1 MVMVFRTALVAVAAI
16 IHVAAAL
23 DVFHRVVHPD
33 LDEQPF
39 SLRGQLLLDDD
50 TAFTPSPSF
59 SSDLFSFAQKLKE
72 LNLDNDRASY
82 QVALDRSAHW
92 EFSSVKF
99 CHLAQPFA
107 EDLILH
113 TSSVDSS
120 IPYAIDYFV
129 SPIPQDGSCPKTFW
143 VDTSRAGPIKTT
155 ITRRP
160 RHFPP
165 LPELRTPP
173 PLTPQGEPV
182 QLPEEKS
189 FFQKYWMYIA
199 AVLIALTLSGG
210 APEEEGARRPA

>member
-1 MVMVFRTALVAVAAI
+1 MVMVFRTALVAVAAVG
-16 IHVAAAL
+16 HVAAAL
-23 DVFHRVVHPD
+23 NVYHRIVHLD

-39 SLRGQLLLDDD
+39 SLRGRLLLDDD
-50 TAFTPSPSF
+50 TAFAPSPSF
-59 SSDLFSFAQKLKE
+59 SSDLFSFAQTLKE

-82 QVALDRSAHW
+82 QVALDHSDRW

-107 EDLILH
+107 EDLIIH
-113 TSSVDSS
+113 TADLS

-143 VDTSRAGPIKTT
+143 VDPSRAGPINTT
-155 ITRRP
+155 ITLRP

-165 LPELRTPP
+165 LPELRAPP

-182 QLPEEKS
+182 QPPEEKS

>member
-1 MVMVFRTALVAVAAI
+1 MVKPFLVAVAAVV
-16 IHVAAAL
+16 HVAAAL
-23 DVFHRVVHPD
+23 DVFHRGVHPD

-50 TAFTPSPSF
+50 TLAFTPSPSF
-59 SSDLFSFAQKLKE
+59 SNDLYSFAQTLKE

-82 QVALDRSAHW
+82 QVALDHSASW
-92 EFSSVKF
+92 EISSVKF
-99 CHLAQPFA
+99 CYLAQPFA
-107 EDLILH
+107 ENLMLH
-113 TSSVDSS
+113 KSLADSS
-120 IPYAIDYFV
+120 TPYSIDYFV
-129 SPIPQDGSCPKTFW
+129 SPIPKDGSCPKTFW
-143 VDTSRAGPIKTT
+143 VDSSRAGPINTT
-155 ITRRP
+155 ISLRP

-182 QLPEEKS
+182 QPPEEKS

-210 APEEEGARRPA
+210 APEEEGARRQA

>member
-1 MVMVFRTALVAVAAI
+1 MVKPVLVAVAAVV
-16 IHVAAAL
+16 HVAAAL
-23 DVFHRVVHPD
+23 DVFHRGVHPD

-50 TAFTPSPSF
+50 TLAFTPSPSF
-59 SSDLFSFAQKLKE
+59 SNDLYSFAQTLQD

-82 QVALDRSAHW
+82 QVALDRSAIW
-92 EFSSVKF
+92 EISSVKF
-99 CHLAQPFA
+99 CYLAQPFA
-107 EDLILH
+107 ENLILYK
-113 TSSVDSS
+113 SLSDSS
-120 IPYAIDYFV
+120 TPYAIDYFV
-129 SPIPQDGSCPKTFW
+129 SPIPKDGSCPKTFW
-143 VDTSRAGPIKTT
+143 VDSSRAGPINTT
-155 ITRRP
+155 ISLRP

-182 QLPEEKS
+182 QPPEEKN

-210 APEEEGARRPA
+210 APEEEGARRQA

>member
-1 MVMVFRTALVAVAAI
+1 MVKPVLVAVAAVV
-16 IHVAAAL
+16 HVAAAL
-23 DVFHRVVHPD
+23 DVFHRGVHPD

-50 TAFTPSPSF
+50 TLAFTPSPSF
-59 SSDLFSFAQKLKE
+59 SNDLYSFAQTLKE

-82 QVALDRSAHW
+82 QVALDRSATSW

-99 CHLAQPFA
+99 CYLAQPFA
-107 EDLILH
+107 ENLILH
-113 TSSVDSS
+113 KSLADSS
-120 IPYAIDYFV
+120 TPYAIDYFV
-129 SPIPQDGSCPKTFW
+129 SPIPKDGSCPKTFW
-143 VDTSRAGPIKTT
+143 VDSSRAGPINTT
-155 ITRRP
+155 ISLRP

-182 QLPEEKS
+182 QPPEEKS

-210 APEEEGARRPA
+210 APEEEGARRQA

>member
-1 MVMVFRTALVAVAAI
+1 MVKPVLVAVAAVL
-16 IHVAAAL
+16 HVAAAL
-23 DVFHRVVHPD
+23 DVFHRGVHPD

-50 TAFTPSPSF
+50 TLAFTQSPSF
-59 SSDLFSFAQKLKE
+59 SSDLYSFAQTLKE

-82 QVALDRSAHW
+82 QVALDRSASW
-92 EFSSVKF
+92 EISSVKF
-99 CHLAQPFA
+99 CYLAQPFA
-107 EDLILH
+107 ENLILH
-113 TSSVDSS
+113 KSLADSM
-120 IPYAIDYFV
+120 PYTLDYFV
-129 SPIPQDGSCPKTFW
+129 SPIPKDGSCPKTFW
-143 VDTSRAGPIKTT
+143 VDSSRAGPINTT
-155 ITRRP
+155 ISLRP

-182 QLPEEKS
+182 QPPEEKS

-210 APEEEGARRPA
+210 APEEEGARRQA

>member
-1 MVMVFRTALVAVAAI
+1 MVFTPVLVAAVVVV
-16 IHVAAAL
+16 HVAAAL
-23 DVFHRVVHPD
+23 DVFHRGVHPD

-39 SLRGQLLLDDD
+39 SLRGQLLLNDN
-50 TAFTPSPSF
+50 TLAFTPSPSF
-59 SSDLFSFAQKLKE
+59 SSDLFSFAQTLTE

-82 QVALDRSAHW
+82 QVALDRSPSW
-92 EFSSVKF
+92 EISSVKF

-107 EDLILH
+107 EDLILY
-113 TSSVDSS
+113 TTLVNPST
-120 IPYAIDYFV
+120 PYAINYFV
-129 SPIPQDGSCPKTFW
+129 SPIPQDGSCPETFW
-143 VDTSRAGPIKTT
+143 VDVSHAGPINTT
-155 ITRRP
+155 ITLRA

-182 QLPEEKS
+182 QPPEEKS